1 MLQKKIPY
9 IISLILISL
18 ISVSVFSQESLQ
30 DKELHSRYEIY
41 KDLFNSKF
49 IWKTTQNVVGANIPL
64 SVRIPEKNQ
73 LRWGDATI
81 QLASYISV
89 LATEYAYHRKR
100 NLPNDTTI
108 KDLYQALLALQRL
121 DLEAEPFFGQLQADT
136 FINGFFIRD
145 DIDTSIRSKKKWIT
159 GNERIHSDYI
169 QGMNTNEM
177 SQDQVWHIL
186 LALRLVSTLV
196 DYTTPFTFVTDQG
209 EAQISLA
216 KWSGIM
222 AVLMVRQMQQEKAIH
237 LPFTETALL
246 QIQYWELK
254 NPVRGKAVRR
264 GAWPTVLK
272 YGFAEAANQISD
284 YCYGD
289 CHWANSKRSANWFKL
304 FKPVQHLYQLSFS
317 LHKKDMYYAG
327 ALACASGLWSAND
340 FVKIQNLGEKLP
352 GGSLRFEHFA
362 LIASLFDSC
371 GSDQLRNEKNDYLSL
386 LLSAPGHG
394 PTNRKYNK
402 LREEHRKWSSV
413 SRLIWPERL
422 GKGMP
427 DRLKGEYN
435 GLDFMLLHNLYYLV
449 F

>member
-1 MLQKKIPY
+1 MLPKKSPY
-9 IISLILISL
+9 IISLIFCSL
-18 ISVSVFSQESLQ
+18 ISVSTFSQESLQ
-30 DKELHSRYEIY
+30 DKELHYRYEIY
-41 KDLFNSKF
+41 KDVFNTKF
-49 IWKTTQNVVGANIPL
+49 IWKTTQNVPGANIPL

-89 LATEYAYHRKR
+89 LATEYAYHKKR

-121 DLEAEPFFGQLQADT
+121 DLEAEPFFGQLQPDT

-145 DIDTSIRSKKKWIT
+145 DIDTSIRSKKKWMV

-169 QGMNTNEM
+169 QGINTNEM

-186 LALRLVSTLV
+186 LALRLVSTLL
-196 DYTTPFTFVTDQG
+196 DNTTLFTFITDRGVTKM
-209 EAQISLA
+209 SLA
-216 KWSGIM
+216 EWSGIM
-222 AVLMVRQMQQEKAIH
+222 AVLIVKKMQQVKTIYI
-237 LPFTETALL
+237 PFTKTTLL
-246 QIQYWELK
+246 QIRYWELK
-254 NPVRGKAVRR
+254 NPVRGEAVRR

-289 CHWANSKRSANWFKL
+289 CHWANSGRSANWFKL
-304 FKPVQHLYQLSFS
+304 FKPIQHLYQLSFS

-340 FVKIQNLGEKLP
+340 FVKIQNLGKKLP
-352 GGSLRFEHFA
+352 GGCLRFEHFA
-362 LIASLFDSC
+362 LIAFLFDSFH
-371 GSDQLRNEKNDYLSL
+371 SELLKYEQNAYFSL
-386 LLSAPGHG
+386 LLSAPVHG
-394 PTNRKYNK
+394 PANRINNS
-402 LREEHRKWSSV
+402 LESEHKNWSSV

-422 GKGMP
+422 GEAMP

-435 GLDFMLLHNLYYLV
+435 GLDFLLLHNLYYLV